1 MAPLTDDTQLAK
13 GTHRTLDSSENT
25 PSAVIKFPARNSLV
39 IREKPPL
46 YVQYNTRDTYMSFKG
61 TVEMLQKIIYFY
73 ICITHD
79 ACPLSLPFPANMFFL
94 FIFYMGAG
102 HREEMDQTNDE
113 MLQITPISHLKVT
126 NFNYVRTSPPAT
138 SFFITCTHSVTTVPN
153 RHER

>member
-46 YVQYNTRDTYMSFKG
+46 YVLYNTRDTYMSFKG

-79 ACPLSLPFPANMFFL
+79 ACPPHPLPPANMFFL
-94 FIFYMGAG
+94 FIFLHGG
-102 HREEMDQTNDE
+102 W
-113 MLQITPISHLKVT
+113 
-126 NFNYVRTSPPAT
+126 SPGG
-138 SFFITCTHSVTTVPN
+138 N
-153 RHER
+153 RWIAWTDK